1 MAVVFDVHLFNVVV
15 LGLAFMFLFTAFQT
29 SSMIEQTIINSF
41 DNETYHKTGHHFK
54 GSGYY
59 SLSII
64 YAIFAAANWIAPSVV
79 ALIGPRLSM
88 FSGGI
93 VYTLFILSFI
103 KPMVWSLYTG
113 SVLLGVAAAIIW
125 TGQGNYL
132 TINSNSDT
140 MARNSGIFWALL
152 QCSLLFGNLFI
163 YFEWQGTDTIEDSMR
178 RTVYIV
184 LTVIAAIGVAL
195 LLLLRDKRPEDTNNL
210 LSVNSSVNRVEKPWN
225 ALVRSFQLFCTKEL
239 LLLSVCFFY
248 TGLEL
253 TFFSGVYGTSIG
265 NVGIWGEKAK
275 GYIGLVGTLIGCGEI
290 IGGATFGI
298 LGDKT
303 NKYGRDPIVL
313 LGYVVHIISFYL
325 ILLNLPS
332 ETPIQK
338 AEGNSYIQPSI
349 GVALLCAFLLGF
361 GDSCFNTQIYS
372 IVGYMFPEDS
382 APAFA
387 LFKFTQSLAAAAGF
401 FYSNHLVLHWQLL
414 ILVIFGT
421 MGTLCFFKVE
431 RIASDAS
438 DNGYSKIGK
447 E

>member
-1 MAVVFDVHLFNVVV
+1 NFGV
-15 LGLAFMFLFTAFQT
+15 LIF
-29 SSMIEQTIINSF
+29 SPII
-41 DNETYHKTGHHFK
+41 
-54 GSGYY
+54 
-59 SLSII
+59 
-64 YAIFAAANWIAPSVV
+64 
-79 ALIGPRLSM
+79 
-88 FSGGI
+88 
-93 VYTLFILSFI
+93 
-103 KPMVWSLYTG
+103 
-113 SVLLGVAAAIIW
+113 
-125 TGQGNYL
+125 
-132 TINSNSDT
+132 
-140 MARNSGIFWALL
+140 
-152 QCSLLFGNLFI
+152 
-163 YFEWQGTDTIEDSMR
+163 
-178 RTVYIV
+178 
-184 LTVIAAIGVAL
+184 
-195 LLLLRDKRPEDTNNL
+195 
-210 LSVNSSVNRVEKPWN
+210 
-225 ALVRSFQLFCTKEL
+225 
-239 LLLSVCFFY
+239 
-248 TGLEL
+248 GLEL

-387 LFKFTQSLAAAAGF
+387 LFKFTQ
-401 FYSNHLVLHWQLL
+401 
-414 ILVIFGT
+414 
-421 MGTLCFFKVE
+421 
-431 RIASDAS
+431 
-438 DNGYSKIGK
+438 
-447 E
+447 